1 MKLNELIG
9 DFEIFTTN
17 EEQQF
22 LDKFANGCY
31 TDTLTER
38 EQVLVDNLVKKSIL
52 TKVRYQGSIWVS
64 IDENYKPGS

>member
-31 TDTLTER
+31 TDTLSER

-52 TKVRYQGSIWVS
+52 TKVKYQGSIWVS

>member
-9 DFEIFTTN
+9 DFSIFTTN
-17 EEQQF
+17 EEQKF
-22 LDKFANGCY
+22 LDKFSLGCY

-38 EQVLVDNLVKKSIL
+38 DQQIVDNLVKKSIL

>member
-9 DFEIFTTN
+9 DFSIFTTN
-17 EEQQF
+17 EEQKF
-22 LDKFANGCY
+22 LDIFSLGCY

-38 EQVLVDNLVKKSIL
+38 DQQIVDNLVKKSIL

>member
-9 DFEIFTTN
+9 DFKIFTTN
-17 EEQQF
+17 EEQKF

-31 TDTLTER
+31 TDTLSER
-38 EQVLVDNLVKKSIL
+38 EQFLVDNLVKKSIL